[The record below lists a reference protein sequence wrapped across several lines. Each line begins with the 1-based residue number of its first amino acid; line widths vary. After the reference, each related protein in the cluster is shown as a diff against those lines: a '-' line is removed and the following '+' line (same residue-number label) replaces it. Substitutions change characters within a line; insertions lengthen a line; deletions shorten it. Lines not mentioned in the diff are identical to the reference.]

1 MTGLLSSK
9 SPGLPEADP
18 APTQILIVDDDESNL
33 IAVQAVLSELGHPIV
48 TARSGEEALRCL
60 LHSDFAVIL
69 LDVRMPG
76 MDGYET
82 AEVIRGRERSRHVPI
97 IFLSGVDKNEAHLF
111 RGYAAGAVD
120 YVFKPIEPVFLRSK
134 VAVFTDLHEK
144 TQEIRRKAE
153 QEKQLL
159 AENLKIRAQEAEV
172 ARALEQSL
180 MQQSLVLEALPIA
193 LFVQGLG
200 EKSSR
205 EFVGGNVERLT
216 AMSAEQAAEA
226 GRNWLD
232 HVHKD
237 DRSQLDAA
245 IKNARPNTSYDIEYR
260 MRAPDGAYHWR
271 AERGICK
278 TQDGVSQICGVI
290 SDVGDRRRLE
300 EQLLHAQKLE
310 AIGQL
315 SGGVAHDFNNMLSVI
330 IGSIDRVCSSPGLD
344 EKTQR
349 RLSLAMQAAQSCA
362 DLTKRLLGFARQQSL
377 EPRKLNVAEELKCLG
392 ALVDRVLGERIKAT
406 IKANGSLPTVH
417 LDSSQFEAAII
428 NLSVNARDAMPD
440 GGTLTITASN
450 RRLGKKEADALDVHP
465 GEYIR
470 LSVVDTGKGMDSAT
484 LARATEPFFTTKA
497 PNRGTGLG
505 LSSIYGF
512 LRQSG
517 GGMQIKSTPG
527 KGTTVIMYV
536 PSANSSDMPADTR
549 KGKGKPVK
557 LTGLKV
563 LLVEDNSV
571 VRDVATSMLETLGCK
586 TVAVAGSAEA
596 LDTFRTG
603 EFDLLFTDCVMPG
616 NLQGPALAEAL
627 RSKQEGLPVLFT
639 SGYRGA
645 GDKLLETGAGFLPKP
660 YTQEQLA
667 DAVGRLCRKS

>member
-1 MTGLLSSK
+1 MSALLSPRS
-9 SPGLPEADP
+9 PEATT

-33 IAVQAVLSELGHPIV
+33 IAVRAVLSELGHPIV

-120 YVFKPIEPVFLRSK
+120 YVFKPIEPLFLRSK

-144 TQEIRRKAE
+144 TQEIRRQAE
-153 QEKQLL
+153 QERQLL

-193 LFVQGLG
+193 LFVQGLD

-216 AMSAEQAAEA
+216 AMSPEQAAEA

-232 HVHKD
+232 QVHKD
-237 DRSQLDAA
+237 DRGQLEAA
-245 IKNARPNTSYDIEYR
+245 IKNTQLNTSYEIEYR
-260 MRAPDGAYHWR
+260 MRALDGSYHWR

-278 TQDGVSQICGVI
+278 NQDGASQIFGVI
-290 SDVGDRRRLE
+290 TDVADRRRLE

-330 IGSIDRVCSSPGLD
+330 IGTIDRVYSSPGLD

-362 DLTKRLLGFARQQSL
+362 DLTKRLLGFARQQAL
-377 EPRKLNVAEELKCLG
+377 EPRKLNVADELERLG
-392 ALVDRVLGERIKAT
+392 ALVDRVLGERVKAT
-406 IKANGSLPTVH
+406 IKASGSLPTVH
-417 LDSSQFEAAII
+417 LDPSQFEAAII

-440 GGTLTITASN
+440 GGTLTITATN
-450 RRLGKKEADALDVHP
+450 KRLGKKEADASGVHP
-465 GEYIR
+465 GDYIR
-470 LSVVDTGKGMDSAT
+470 LSVADTGIGMDEAT

-497 PNRGTGLG
+497 PDRGTGLG

-527 KGTTVIMYV
+527 KGTTVIMYLPPV
-536 PSANSSDMPADTR
+536 SFSDKPADARRGHR
-549 KGKGKPVK
+549 KPEM

-563 LLVEDNSV
+563 LLVEDNSI
-571 VRDVATSMLETLGCK
+571 VRDVANSMFQALGCK
-586 TVAVAGSAEA
+586 TVAVADAVEA
-596 LDTFRTG
+596 VDTFRAG

-616 NLQGPALAEAL
+616 ALQGPALAEAL
-627 RSKQEGLPVLFT
+627 RSKQAGLPVLFT

-645 GDKLLETGAGFLPKP
+645 GDKLLETDAGFLPKP

-667 DAVGRLCRKS
+667 DAVGRLCRKT